1 MSAISAFVL
10 FIILNIQNLFG
21 YQNIIENP
29 VINIQIIS
37 QQNTEEE
44 KDWLSEEPEK
54 KPVNVPKNNML
65 PFFII
70 SFILFISIIG
80 GLIFLVIKAKKWAD
94 NKNSKF
100 LFENLQTCPEC
111 NHKASAKAKYCE
123 MCGSSLTIK
132 EISDIISPPILPVK
146 PSMEPTKKLKI
157 IKIAKMFQRI

>member
-1 MSAISAFVL
+1 MSTISAFVL

-21 YQNIIENP
+21 FQNIIENP

-37 QQNTEEE
+37 EQTTEE
-44 KDWLSEEPEK
+44 KDWLSDEPEK
-54 KPVNVPKNNML
+54 KKVNVPKNNML

-70 SFILFISIIG
+70 FFILFISIIG

-111 NHKASAKAKYCE
+111 SHKASAKAKYCE
-123 MCGSSLTIK
+123 MCGSSLTITEEK
-132 EISDIISPPILPVK
+132 E
-146 PSMEPTKKLKI
+146 KKDENK
-157 IKIAKMFQRI
+157 